1 MQDRSVW
8 RNLFALTGDF
18 FLFSIGLAFYDP
30 IVVVPA
36 FVKEFTGSDLM
47 VGVLSALRVLM
58 ITVPQ
63 VWAASVLVARP
74 RKMPLLVWSSV
85 GGRLPVLFLAFATL
99 FWADRFPWLVMA
111 ILGGSV
117 ALFFVSE
124 GLNSISW
131 PALVGKVIP
140 AHVRGRF
147 FGSGQFLSSLG
158 ALGAGYVVRLIL
170 ADGGSSEPARWALLF
185 GCSFAGLMLS
195 VWSMLYIREQAEA
208 RPSSRIEIRWSLTAM
223 AGYLRADGWLRL
235 MVAAQFLLGTAA
247 ATFPFFVLFA
257 REIIPGGT
265 QMIGVF
271 LVMQNLG
278 GVAAALICGQL
289 IDRVGSWASI
299 RLVALAQVV
308 ALLAVLL
315 ASVGVPQI
323 FVLGAFLMLGFVGG
337 SSWWSF
343 NAYLLDIWRQR
354 MNARSIWRPAVF

>member
-1 MQDRSVW
+1 
-8 RNLFALTGDF
+8 
-18 FLFSIGLAFYDP
+18 
-30 IVVVPA
+30 
-36 FVKEFTGSDLM
+36 
-47 VGVLSALRVLM
+47 
-58 ITVPQ
+58 
-63 VWAASVLVARP
+63 
-74 RKMPLLVWSSV
+74 
-85 GGRLPVLFLAFATL
+85 
-99 FWADRFPWLVMA
+99 
-111 ILGGSV
+111 
-117 ALFFVSE
+117 
-124 GLNSISW
+124 
-131 PALVGKVIP
+131 
-140 AHVRGRF
+140 
-147 FGSGQFLSSLG
+147 
-158 ALGAGYVVRLIL
+158 
-170 ADGGSSEPARWALLF
+170 
-185 GCSFAGLMLS
+185 
-195 VWSMLYIREQAEA
+195 
-208 RPSSRIEIRWSLTAM
+208 M

-235 MVAAQFLLGTAA
+235 MVAAQFLFGTAA

-343 NAYLLDIWRQR
+343 NAYLLDMATEDQRPIYLATSGILTSPTFLSSILVGVLFEVARPEVVFLSALALSGAGLALAWRIPRARGQR
-354 MNARSIWRPAVF
+354 MGCEEPTAAG

>member
-170 ADGGSSEPARWALLF
+170 ADGGSSEPAQWALLF
-185 GCSFAGLMLS
+185 ACSFVGLMLA
-195 VWSMLYIREQAEA
+195 VWSMLCVREQAEE
-208 RPSSRIEIRWSLTAM
+208 RPSSRIEIRRSLTAM